1 MRLFI
6 FVASQLPVVDSVA
19 ETYTLEQVLTDW
31 ANTHGSYA
39 YGSTGI
45 RASESDRYAT
55 AGLRIDP
62 RTGRQSVLETFG
74 SGDVVC
80 AALNTSLATH
90 FD

>member
-6 FVASQLPVVDSVA
+6 CVASQLPVVESVA

-45 RASESDRYAT
+45 RASESGYAT

-62 RTGRQSVLETFG
+62 RTGRQAVLETFG

-80 AALNTSLATH
+80 AALNMSLATH